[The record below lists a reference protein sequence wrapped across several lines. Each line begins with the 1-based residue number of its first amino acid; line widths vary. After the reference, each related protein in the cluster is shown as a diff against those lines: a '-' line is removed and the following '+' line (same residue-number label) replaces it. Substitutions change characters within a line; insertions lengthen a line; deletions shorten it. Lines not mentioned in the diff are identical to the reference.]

1 MGKRFST
8 MLLVGKAATLPLL
21 IQQAHALTPSYTDV
35 LTTEVTQIE
44 LPVANQVQLVSL
56 GSAYGGSS
64 AYGGTATLCDNTAV
78 ASTSKIS
85 LAITGLKNNDTVFV
99 ITATSVGG
107 NESLDARLKIGNSNL
122 LLPIRTEIRAPADGT
137 VALSVPLSIDTLRST
152 PGYTFARGNKF
163 YLQTIVFPPESLTNG
178 QFNWQLARISEM
190 DTITVDSCASTYG
203 TTYGTTY

>member
-44 LPVANQVQLVSL
+44 LPVANQVQLGSL

-64 AYGGTATLCDNTAV
+64 AYGTATLCDTAV
-78 ASTSKIS
+78 ASTSNIS

-99 ITATSVGG
+99 VTATSTGG

-122 LLPIRTEIRAPADGT
+122 LIPIRTNIQAPADGT

-152 PGYTFARGNKF
+152 PGYTFAGGNKF
-163 YLQTIVFPPESLTNG
+163 YLQTIVFPAG
-178 QFNWQLARISEM
+178 QLNWQQARISEM
-190 DTITVDSCASTYG
+190 DTITVGSCASTYG
-203 TTYGTTY
+203 TPY